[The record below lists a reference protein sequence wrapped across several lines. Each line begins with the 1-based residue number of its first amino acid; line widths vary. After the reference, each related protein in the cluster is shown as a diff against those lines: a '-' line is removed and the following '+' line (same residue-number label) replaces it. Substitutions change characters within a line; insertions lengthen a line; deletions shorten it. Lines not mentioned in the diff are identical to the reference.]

1 MLNGK
6 NDVRFLNNDYVG
18 KFDPEDEDWENLTG
32 DEEMPENIEWFEE
45 IDNGDLD
52 DYSFENDFDELDL
65 NDT

>member
-1 MLNGK
+1 M
-6 NDVRFLNNDYVG
+6 NNDYVG

-32 DEEMPENIEWFEE
+32 DKEISENIEWFEE

-52 DYSFENDFDELDL
+52 DRSFENDFDELDL